1 MALGLVSFGLWCLMP
16 LSIIFQLYCGGQF
29 YWWRKPEYPEKTP
42 TCCKSLTYF
51 ITYICIE
58 YTSSHMGIK
67 LMTLVVIGTDCRG
80 SCKSNYH
87 TIMTTTAPTVAL
99 TVEETFKFMTKTY
112 VQKPNTLKS

>member
-1 MALGLVSFGLWCLMP
+1 
-16 LSIIFQLYCGGQF
+16 
-29 YWWRKPEYPEKTP
+29 
-42 TCCKSLTYF
+42 
-51 ITYICIE
+51 
-58 YTSSHMGIK
+58 
-67 LMTLVVIGTDCRG
+67 MTLVVIGTDCRG